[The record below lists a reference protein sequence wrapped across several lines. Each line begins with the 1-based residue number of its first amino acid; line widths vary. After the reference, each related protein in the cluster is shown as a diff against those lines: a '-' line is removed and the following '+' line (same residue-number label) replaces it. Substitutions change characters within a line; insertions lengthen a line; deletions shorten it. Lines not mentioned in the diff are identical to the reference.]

1 MFLEKMV
8 NLKKRRVEIEYLQ
21 KKLGQ
26 NVIATHGLRYA
37 ICILGKK
44 TKKLSSNIW
53 NSGLPTSSIFER
65 YSERAGENKFW
76 I

>member
-1 MFLEKMV
+1 MKPRVKIRRAWRKMFLEKMV

-44 TKKLSSNIW
+44 TKKLSSNI
-53 NSGLPTSSIFER
+53 
-65 YSERAGENKFW
+65 
-76 I
+76 